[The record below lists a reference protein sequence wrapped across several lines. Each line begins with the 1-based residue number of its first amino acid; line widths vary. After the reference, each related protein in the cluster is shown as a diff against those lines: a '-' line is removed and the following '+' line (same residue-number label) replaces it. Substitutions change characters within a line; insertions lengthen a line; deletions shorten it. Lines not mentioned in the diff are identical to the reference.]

1 MRSFTLPLV
10 WALFCGFQYAG
21 PAVAQQET
29 PPPAAST
36 SPATPD
42 DQSTVKFGVGTTL
55 ILVPVSV
62 TDSANRIVLGLEKQ
76 NFQVFEDGTEQKI
89 SQFSG
94 EDAPI
99 SVGIIVDTS
108 GSIGQK
114 LERSREAVSEF
125 LKTMNEH
132 DEAFLITFNQKA
144 TLQVGFT
151 AVGKRIEDKLVGIE
165 SSGYTALLDA
175 VNVGLEEMK
184 KAKNARKAILI
195 ISDGGDNI
203 SHYTP
208 REIADVVRKADVQI
222 FSMGVFEPIMLRF
235 SSEEIGGPKL
245 LSNLSQQTG
254 GRIFAVANDDQL
266 PVAAEKIGIELRN
279 QYLLAYS
286 TANQERDGSYR
297 KIVVKVSPPK
307 ELPPVKVRWRQGYY
321 ASSQ

>member
-1 MRSFTLPLV
+1 VRSSVALSLV
-10 WALFCGFQYAG
+10 WALVFGFQYTI
-21 PAVAQQET
+21 PAAAQQT
-29 PPPAAST
+29 PTSAANPS
-36 SPATPD
+36 SEAIN
-42 DQSTVKFGVGTTL
+42 DQTTVKFGVGTTL

-62 TDSANRIVLGLEKQ
+62 TDSSNRIVLGLEKQ
-76 NFQVFEDGTEQKI
+76 DFQVFEDGTEQKI

-108 GSIGQK
+108 GSIGEK
-114 LERSREAVSEF
+114 LDRSREAVSQF

-132 DEAFLITFNQKA
+132 DEAFLITFNQQAK
-144 TLQVGFT
+144 LQVGFT
-151 AVGKRIEDKLVGIE
+151 AVSQRIEDKLVGIE

-222 FSMGVFEPIMLRF
+222 YAMGVFEPIMLRL

-254 GRIFAVANDDQL
+254 GRIFAVANDNQL
-266 PVAAEKIGIELRN
+266 PLAAEKIGIELRN

-286 TANQERDGSYR
+286 TTNQDRDGSYR
-297 KIVVKVSPPK
+297 KIAVKVNPPK

-321 ASSQ
+321 AGSQ